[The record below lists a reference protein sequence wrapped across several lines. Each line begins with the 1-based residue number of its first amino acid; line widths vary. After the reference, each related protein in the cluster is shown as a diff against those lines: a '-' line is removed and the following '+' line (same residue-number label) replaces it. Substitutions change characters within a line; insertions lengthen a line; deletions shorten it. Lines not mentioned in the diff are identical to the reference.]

1 MAYKLL
7 DLVVCIF
14 FLVILNELT
23 LKCVKRFSRFV
34 RIFEDKWNGKKRII
48 FLNVQHNKIVCKIE
62 EFFFKDQYDYW
73 VWLFGL
79 VFPTLF

>member
-1 MAYKLL
+1 
-7 DLVVCIF
+7 
-14 FLVILNELT
+14 
-23 LKCVKRFSRFV
+23 V

-48 FLNVQHNKIVCKIE
+48 FLNVQHNKIVFKIE
-62 EFFFKDQYDYW
+62 EFSFKDQYDYW